1 MSFDLDAVL
10 NDSTP
15 FEFTFAG
22 DGYTLPPDVP
32 LSVPPLL
39 REGRDG
45 EALELLL
52 GEEQWA
58 RVGERLGMR
67 QATALLVAYQAHLG
81 LTSGGSSASTDS

>member
-15 FEFTFAG
+15 FEFTYAG
-22 DGYTLPPDVP
+22 GTFTLPPDVP

-45 EALELLL
+45 EALEILL
-52 GEEQWA
+52 GDQWA
-58 RVGERLGMR
+58 TVGPLLGMK

-81 LTSGGSSASTDS
+81 LTEGGSSASTDS